1 MSMAVQSSTE
11 INNIAKQQ
19 RVKLLAAIC
28 GLLALYLWGAYS
40 GVLEGKPLSWWSDF
54 FWTFA
59 ALATGWR
66 CLQTAKSRPMKH
78 EQRAWNFFGLAALS
92 WFMGMLIWDY
102 YEIFGGELVPF
113 PSLGDWFFMGY
124 APFFI
129 LGLMHYRTQMP
140 TRQYNMIQ
148 IANLGLIISTIIVLC
163 FILLSQALTQ
173 SENPL
178 EYELYALSHSVLTI
192 VCFVFGVYGYWFYIW
207 RENRHS
213 FRLMLAAVLVF
224 AITDTLY
231 AFQLLGQSFDAA
243 SYLNVYWLVAFALQ
257 YWAAFEQDTV
267 TKTPSRDTDAR
278 GTPRAQKYE
287 AIMPALCLFTVLA
300 FSLYFKDR
308 LDETTVIVMALA
320 AIAFAFFLT
329 LREWHSNSLE
339 NTLMKEIKAA
349 NMQLEQRVQQR
360 TIELSDAIQELEAF
374 SYSVSHD
381 LRAPLR
387 GIDGFSLALLEDYA
401 NVLDDT
407 GKDYLQRVRNGTQK
421 MGELI
426 DAMLTL
432 SRVSRHTPQRK
443 VVELDTLAKDIIR
456 QLREQEPERQVDIT
470 LKKNM
475 PTTGDE
481 HLLRIVLENLL
492 GNAWKYTNKIEHAKI
507 EFGVKDQDGKKVYY
521 VKDNGAGFD
530 MQYAN
535 KLFDA
540 FQRLH
545 GAEFEGTGIGL
556 ATVQRCIRRLG
567 GTIWANAEIDDGATF
582 FFTLPTADSTSAI
595 SPQLLN

>member
-1 MSMAVQSSTE
+1 MTLPLPRKVNHSVE
-11 INNIAKQQ
+11 Q
-19 RVKLLAAIC
+19 RRMKLLATIG
-28 GLLALYLWGAYS
+28 GLLALYLWGDFS
-40 GVLEGKPLSWWSDF
+40 GILENKPLSWWSDF

-66 CLQTAKSRPMKH
+66 CLQTAKSRPMAH
-78 EQRAWNFFGLAALS
+78 EQRAWKFFGFAALS
-92 WFMGMLIWDY
+92 WFAGMLIWDY
-102 YEIFGGELVPF
+102 HEIFGDTLVPF
-113 PSLGDWFFMGY
+113 PGLSDWFFMGY

-129 LGLMHYRTQMP
+129 LGLMYYRTQMP

-148 IANLGLIISTIIVLC
+148 IANLGLIICTIIVLC
-163 FILLSQALTQ
+163 FLLLSKALTQ

-178 EYELYALSHSVLTI
+178 DYELYALSHSVLTI
-192 VCFVFGVYGYWFYIW
+192 VCFVFGVYCYWFYIW
-207 RENRHS
+207 RENRRS
-213 FRLMLAAVLVF
+213 FRLMLAAVLLF

-231 AFQLLGQSFDAA
+231 AFQLLGQSFDAS

-267 TKTPSRDTDAR
+267 TQTPSQETDAR

-300 FSLYFKDR
+300 FSLYFRDR
-308 LDETTVIVMALA
+308 LDEATFTVMALA

-360 TIELSDAIQELEAF
+360 TVELSHAIQELEAF

-387 GIDGFSLALLEDYA
+387 GIDGFSQALLEDYA
-401 NVLDDT
+401 DVLDDT
-407 GKDYLQRVRNGTQK
+407 GKDYLQRVRAGTQK

-432 SRVSRHTPQRK
+432 SRVSRHTTQRK
-443 VVELDTLAKDIIR
+443 VVILDTLAKDIIQ

-470 LKKNM
+470 LTENM
-475 PTTGDE
+475 SATGDE

-492 GNAWKYTNKIEHAKI
+492 GNAWKYTNKIKHAQI
-507 EFGVKDQDGKKVYY
+507 EFGVKQQDGQPVFY

-535 KLFDA
+535 KVFDA

-567 GTIWANAEIDDGATF
+567 GTIWAEAEVDGGATF
-582 FFTLPTADSTSAI
+582 FFTLPTADSA
-595 SPQLLN
+595 

>member
-1 MSMAVQSSTE
+1 M
-11 INNIAKQQ
+11 
-19 RVKLLAAIC
+19 KLLATIG

-40 GVLEGKPLSWWSDF
+40 GILEDKALSWWSDF
-54 FWTFA
+54 FWTLA
-59 ALATGWR
+59 AFGAGWR
-66 CLQTAKSRPMKH
+66 CLQTAKSRPMEH
-78 EQRAWNFFGLAALS
+78 EQRAWRLFGLAALS
-92 WFMGMLIWDY
+92 WFAGMLIWDY
-102 YEIFGGELVPF
+102 HEVFGNTLVPF
-113 PSLGDWFFMGY
+113 PGLSDWFFMGY

-129 LGLMHYRTQMP
+129 LGLMYYRTQKP

-148 IANLGLIISTIIVLC
+148 IANLGLIICTIIVLC
-163 FILLSQALTQ
+163 FILLSQPLTQ
-173 SENPL
+173 SQNPL
-178 EYELYALSHSVLTI
+178 DYELYALSHSILTI
-192 VCFVFGVYGYWFYIW
+192 VCFVFGIYCYWFYIW

-213 FRLMLAAVLVF
+213 FCLMLAAVLLF

-231 AFQLLGQSFDAA
+231 AFQLLGQSFDAT
-243 SYLNVYWLVAFALQ
+243 SYLNVYWIVAFALQ

-267 TKTPSRDTDAR
+267 TQTPSQETDAY

-287 AIMPALCLFTVLA
+287 AIMPALCLFTVLV
-300 FSLYFKDR
+300 FSLYFRDR
-308 LDETTVIVMALA
+308 LDETTFTVMAIA

-339 NTLMKEIKAA
+339 NTLMKEIKSA

-401 NVLDDT
+401 SVLDDT

-432 SRVSRHTPQRK
+432 SRVSRHSTQRK
-443 VVELDTLAKDIIR
+443 VVILDTLAKDII
-456 QLREQEPERQVDIT
+456 QHLREQEPERQVDIT

-475 PTTGDE
+475 SATGDE

-492 GNAWKYTNKIEHAKI
+492 GNAWKYTNKIEQAQI
-507 EFGVKDQDGKKVYY
+507 EFGVKKRDGKKVFY

-530 MQYAN
+530 MRYAN

-567 GTIWANAEIDDGATF
+567 GTIWANAEVDGGATF
-582 FFTLPTADSTSAI
+582 YFTLPTADSTSVL
-595 SPQLLN
+595 SP

>member
-1 MSMAVQSSTE
+1 MNSENENIISETLHSTTE
-11 INNIAKQQ
+11 INDSFERR
-19 RVKLLAAIC
+19 RVKLLASIS

-40 GVLEGKPLSWWSDF
+40 GVLEGKALSWWSDF

-59 ALATGWR
+59 SLATGWR
-66 CLQTAKSRPMKH
+66 CLQTAKSRPMVH
-78 EQRAWNFFGLAALS
+78 EQKAWYFFGYAAIA
-92 WFMGMLIWDY
+92 WFAGMLIWDY
-102 YEIFGGELVPF
+102 FEIFENTLVPF
-113 PSLGDWFFMGY
+113 PSLSDWFFMGY

-129 LGLMHYRTQMP
+129 LGLMYYRTQMP
-140 TRQYNMIQ
+140 SRQNKMIQ
-148 IANLGLIISTIIVLC
+148 IANLGLIICTIIVLC
-163 FILLSQALTQ
+163 FILLSQPLAQ

-178 EYELYALSHSVLTI
+178 AYELYALSHSILTI
-192 VCFVFGVYGYWFYIW
+192 VCFVFGIYCYWFYIW
-207 RENRHS
+207 RKNRHS

-231 AFQLLGQSFDAA
+231 AFQLLGQSFDAT
-243 SYLNVYWLVAFALQ
+243 SYLNVYWIVGFALH

-267 TKTPSRDTDAR
+267 TQTPSQETDAR

-287 AIMPALCLFTVLA
+287 AIMPALCLFIVLI
-300 FSLYFKDR
+300 FSLHFDEQ
-308 LDETTVIVMALA
+308 LTETTFTVMTLA

-329 LREWHSNSLE
+329 LREWHSNNLE
-339 NTLMKEIKAA
+339 NTLMKEIKTA

-360 TIELSDAIQELEAF
+360 TIELSHAIQELEAF

-387 GIDGFSLALLEDYA
+387 GIDGFSQALLEDYSE
-401 NVLDDT
+401 VLDDT
-407 GKDYLQRVRNGTQK
+407 GRDFLQRVRAGTQK
-421 MGELI
+421 MSELI

-432 SRVSRHTPQRK
+432 SRVSRHTTQRK
-443 VVELDTLAKDIIR
+443 IVVLNNIAKDIIQ
-456 QLREQEPERQVDIT
+456 QLREQNPERQVDIT
-470 LKKNM
+470 LVENM
-475 PTTGDE
+475 TTTGDE

-492 GNAWKYTNKIEHAKI
+492 GNAWKYTNKIKHAQI
-507 EFGVKDQDGKKVYY
+507 EFGVKQQDGQPVFY

-535 KLFDA
+535 KAFDA

-567 GTIWANAEIDDGATF
+567 GTIWAEAEVDGGATF
-582 FFTLPTADSTSAI
+582 FFTLPTADSA
-595 SPQLLN
+595 